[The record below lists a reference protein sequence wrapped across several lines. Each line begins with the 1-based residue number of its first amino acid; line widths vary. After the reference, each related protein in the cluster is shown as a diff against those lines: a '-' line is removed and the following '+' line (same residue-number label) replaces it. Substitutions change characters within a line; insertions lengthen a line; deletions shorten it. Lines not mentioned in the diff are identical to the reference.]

1 MEFRVSNHAKEEMVR
16 RSISEQHLI
25 TVMNTPQQIV
35 STRGDLKAYQ
45 SIVDFGNGKMFLIRV
60 IVNDNVEPAVVVTV
74 YRTSKIAKYWRIS

>member
-25 TVMNTPQQIV
+25 TVMNTPPQQIV

-74 YRTSKIAKYWRIS
+74 YITSKIAKY